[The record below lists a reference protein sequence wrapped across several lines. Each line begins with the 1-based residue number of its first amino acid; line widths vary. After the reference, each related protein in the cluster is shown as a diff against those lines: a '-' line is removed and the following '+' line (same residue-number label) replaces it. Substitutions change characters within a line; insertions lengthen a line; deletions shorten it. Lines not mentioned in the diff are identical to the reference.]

1 MATIRKR
8 KSKKG
13 FSWQIDYFDPTGKR
27 VRQSFKKKK
36 DAEAELGKRVSL
48 KAENRYLDVKKDYK
62 TTFGEL
68 CEKYKDNF
76 ENQASYQTSKR
87 FFIDAFKVHFGK
99 DTLLAKITYL
109 ELETY
114 RNLLRKSQSKHDR
127 MLTDATINRKMSCL
141 RHMFKK
147 AVEWDMIDKTPFD
160 RGSSLLIKENNKRD
174 RYLEQD
180 EIDALL
186 DACSTKVIKF
196 PESKK
201 HIKQMTRKDTHYL
214 RDIVECVLNTGMRR
228 GEALSLKWEQV
239 RGDFIYLR
247 KTKTSNPRQIPI
259 NEDLAALF
267 KQIRKRQGLKSEY
280 VFIYQGQRIADL
292 KNGFNAALRR
302 AAINDF
308 KFHDLRHTF
317 ASHFVMRGGSLKA
330 LQEILGHKTLT
341 MTMRY
346 AHLAQDHKKE
356 AINLLNGLTAKG
368 NCHKTVTNSLSA
380 NPAIL

>member
-8 KSKKG
+8 QRKKG
-13 FSWQIDYFDPTGKR
+13 VSWQIDYFDPTGKR
-27 VRQSFKKKK
+27 VRQSFKKRK

-48 KAENRYLDVKKDYK
+48 KAENRYLDVKKEYK

-87 FFIDAFKVHFGK
+87 FFIEAFKIYFGK
-99 DTLLAKITYL
+99 DTLLANIPYV

-114 RNLLRKSQSKHDR
+114 RNHLRKFQNQRGR
-127 MLTDATINRKMSCL
+127 MLTDATVNRKISCL

-147 AVEWDMIDKTPFD
+147 AVEWDMVGKNPFD
-160 RGSSLLIKENNKRD
+160 KGSSLLLAENNQRD
-174 RYLEQD
+174 RYLEED

-186 DACSTKVIKF
+186 DACSTKIIKF

-201 HIKQMTRKDTHYL
+201 HIKQMTRKDIHYL
-214 RDIVECVLNTGMRR
+214 RDIVECTLNTGMRR
-228 GEALSLKWEQV
+228 SEILSLKWEQI
-239 RGDFIYLR
+239 RGNFIYLR
-247 KTKTSNPRQIPI
+247 KTKTSKSRQIPI
-259 NEDLAALF
+259 NDDLAALF
-267 KQIRKRQGLKSEY
+267 KRMRKRQGLKSQY
-280 VFIYQGQRIADL
+280 VFIYQGTRIKDV
-292 KNGFNAALRR
+292 KNGYNAALKR
-302 AAINDF
+302 AGIMDAN
-308 KFHDLRHTF
+308 FHTLRHTF

-356 AINLLNGLTAKG
+356 AINLLNGLTAKD
-368 NCHKTVTNSLSA
+368 NCHKTVTNLLSV
-380 NPAIL
+380 NPATL